1 MVRYEGY
8 APGGIGLII
17 ETLTDNLN
25 RTGGNVRSYLSK
37 AGGNLGT
44 TNSVISGFD
53 RVGEIFYPAAAASED
68 DMMEAALEAGADDV
82 ESDADGHS
90 ITCTFESLSEVSTAL
105 AERFGD
111 AEAANVVWRPHARI
125 EVTGDA
131 AASLRKLIDILEDD
145 DDVQSVFV
153 NYEMEEDEGE

>member
-1 MVRYEGY
+1 
-8 APGGIGLII
+8 
-17 ETLTDNLN
+17 
-25 RTGGNVRSYLSK
+25 
-37 AGGNLGT
+37 
-44 TNSVISGFD
+44 
-53 RVGEIFYPAAAASED
+53 
-68 DMMEAALEAGADDV
+68 
-82 ESDADGHS
+82 
-90 ITCTFESLSEVSTAL
+90 L

-145 DDVQSVFV
+145 DDVQSVFG